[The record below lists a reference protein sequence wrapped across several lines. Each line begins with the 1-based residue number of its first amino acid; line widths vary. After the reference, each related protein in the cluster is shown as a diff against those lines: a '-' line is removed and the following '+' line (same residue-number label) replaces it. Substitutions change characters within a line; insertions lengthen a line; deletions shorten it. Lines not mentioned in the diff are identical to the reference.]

1 MYIFQ
6 IVSYCSL
13 TKKKMYWRIW
23 IASFKNVIFFSLQL
37 RFEILH
43 IKITLV
49 HLKQTLLK
57 TVTFLHCLDYIILTK
72 AQLSGM
78 GLSGLWLPENI
89 FYFF

>member
-1 MYIFQ
+1 
-6 IVSYCSL
+6 
-13 TKKKMYWRIW
+13 MYWRIW
-23 IASFKNVIFFSLQL
+23 ITSLKNVIFFTSL

-43 IKITLV
+43 IKIALV

-57 TVTFLHCLDYIILTK
+57 TVTFLHCLDYIIHTK

-78 GLSGLWLPENI
+78 GLPRLWLPENI